1 MKILMISGTYNRQSK
16 TWLMLDEAH
25 KYCETIGIETEI
37 VELCDYAITV
47 GQKDTS
53 YDLSKLIDKI
63 NQATSIIFST
73 PNYQGSISGLL
84 KVVIDHIPECGL
96 KNKSVGLIS
105 VSGGIGNMSQ
115 PLSHLRDI
123 VSSLEGLAVATN
135 IACYSE
141 DFHRKDGNNI
151 ISNKKILDRI
161 KDMIDELHTHTT
173 KP

>member
-1 MKILMISGTYNRQSK
+1 MKVLMISGTYNRQSR
-16 TWLMLDEAH
+16 TWLLLDEAR
-25 KYCETIGIETEI
+25 KYCDTYDIQTEI

-53 YDLSKLIDKI
+53 HDISELVEKI
-63 NQATSIIFST
+63 NQSEAVIFST

-84 KVVIDHIPECGL
+84 KVAIDHIPERGL
-96 KNKSVGLIS
+96 KNKAVGLIS
-105 VSGGIGNMSQ
+105 VSGGIGNISQ

-141 DFHRKDGNNI
+141 DFMRDEEGKNI
-151 ISNKKILDRI
+151 ISNDKILARLQ
-161 KDMIDELHTHTT
+161 DMVEELYRHT
-173 KP
+173 K